1 MNSTFLPRIP
11 VSHSRKRAAVMTAF
25 IALIVQAATSSAQAG
40 NNGQPPYSMRQAEFR
55 AIRGSY
61 DLDNGMLLRIYQQK
75 GRYFA
80 EFDNKRRIE
89 VIAVAPAA
97 FVALENG
104 QRFTFHE
111 HANGLVSSVTLS
123 ASPQLVASRGGDSQS
138 DSVACACPPKNP

>member
-1 MNSTFLPRIP
+1 MNNAYLPRFPI
-11 VSHSRKRAAVMTAF
+11 SHSLKRAAAMAVF
-25 IALIVQAATSSAQAG
+25 IALIVQAAPSSAQAN
-40 NNGQPPYSMRQAEFR
+40 NNGQQPYSMRQAEFR

-123 ASPQLVASRGGDSQS
+123 ASPQLVAPRGGHSQS
-138 DSVACACPPKNP
+138 DSVACACTPKTP